1 MLNFLKVF
9 LLVYRTSIL
18 CRFFCNVITRKGS
31 VHVGFEDIRKT
42 ETIQLRVTKEQKK
55 IIKELCNKKKMTQ
68 TDFILYALMKVITE
82 EE

>member
-1 MLNFLKVF
+1 M
-9 LLVYRTSIL
+9 
-18 CRFFCNVITRKGS
+18 
-31 VHVGFEDIRKT
+31 GFEDIRKT

-55 IIKELCNKKKMTQ
+55 IIKELCTKKKMTQ